1 MEEQG
6 TAVKFASHAEFQ
18 AHFRDC
24 IARSNATLQ
33 LFDPDFAVFP
43 LGASDVDALLRA
55 FLARGGGIQLAL
67 HRPAHIEREYPR
79 FLRLLK
85 DYSHRIECRATS
97 RGLHHLTDSFCIGD
111 RIHIVRRFHCDHMRG
126 EAAFGLP
133 EAAELSLERFEGI
146 WAEAVTTLHPTVT
159 GL

>member
-6 TAVKFASHAEFQ
+6 FALKFASRAEFQ

-24 IARSNATLQ
+24 IARSHLTLQ

-43 LGASDVDALLRA
+43 LGDSDVDALLRA
-55 FLARGGGIQLAL
+55 FLARGGTIQLAL
-67 HRPAHIEREYPR
+67 HRPGHIEREYPR

-85 DYSHRIECRATS
+85 DYSHRIECRATTRS
-97 RGLHHLTDSFCIGD
+97 LQHLTDSFCIGD
-111 RIHIVRRFHCDHMRG
+111 HVHIVRRFHADHLRG
-126 EAAFGLP
+126 EAAFSLP
-133 EAAELSLERFEGI
+133 EATELSQERFGGI
-146 WAEAVTTLHPTVT
+146 WAETVATLQPTVT